1 MDKHRTAELL
11 RRENIP
17 GVFVPRQ
24 VVLRREDVERHC
36 NLELS
41 VFLDRAEHCD
51 WFTTSDSLTNNGFRP
66 FAKAVLNTWKDL
78 QEKNGLDGAIV
89 VKPLADGCSSGVAI
103 FQEPTIQLPLYSLC
117 LFAGV
122 RELPFSIFFPQ
133 CNCPEKLLKLPT
145 SPQREF
151 LIEEFIGSTDGNQLC
166 RYVEITAGVIEMKG
180 RLMCLIPSEVK
191 NDFGILT
198 VDEKFNKG
206 VGVNLTPP
214 PNIAGIQLE
223 SIMTRIERVAT
234 VLGVQQYARVD
245 AIFDRHENILYI
257 LECNTLP
264 GLTAATVLFTQAL
277 HTPWLKLA
285 PFEFLNSFI
294 TPGLRKMELEAD
306 VKGIAEF
313 VSTALPSQLVRDL
326 DGEGEGAH
334 RGIIRVL

>member
-1 MDKHRTAELL
+1 MNELEQSELL
-11 RRENIP
+11 F
-17 GVFVPRQ
+17 GAYD
-24 VVLRREDVERHC
+24 EDKFYGDIEWHPVEDK
-36 NLELS
+36 LFWS
-41 VFLDRAEHCD
+41 VKLDD
-51 WFTTSDSLTNNGFRP
+51 IKINGFS
-66 FAKAVLNTWKDL
+66 FGFCFDKD
-78 QEKNGLDGAIV
+78 
-89 VKPLADGCSSGVAI
+89 
-103 FQEPTIQLPLYSLC
+103 
-117 LFAGV
+117 
-122 RELPFSIFFPQ
+122 
-133 CNCPEKLLKLPT
+133 
-145 SPQREF
+145 
-151 LIEEFIGSTDGNQLC
+151 
-166 RYVEITAGVIEMKG
+166 
-180 RLMCLIPSEVK
+180 CLITPDSGTSLMTVPSWAYCDVKLQMPYKENCESK